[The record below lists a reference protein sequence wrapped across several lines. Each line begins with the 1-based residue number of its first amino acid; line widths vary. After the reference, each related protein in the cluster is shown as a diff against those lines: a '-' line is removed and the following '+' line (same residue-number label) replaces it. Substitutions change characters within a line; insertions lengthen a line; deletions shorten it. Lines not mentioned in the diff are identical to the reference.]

1 MIADSVRL
9 ALPNEAEGIT
19 AVQRRS
25 WEATVPPEI
34 AGPLLASVSEDEMVQ
49 RWCEAIVRP
58 PNAKIRVLV
67 AVSGELVVG
76 FACVGPSG
84 DPDADLTTG
93 TIAEF
98 VVDPRATR
106 RGHGSRLLNACADT
120 LGADGF
126 TLATFWVRSTD
137 DVLRGLLAQ
146 SGWAPDGAHEERA
159 MDDDG
164 ATVKLLRLHTDL
176 RKAGN

>member
-106 RGHGSRLLNACADT
+106 RGHGSPPSGCGPPTTSCAACSLRAGGRPT
-120 LGADGF
+120 AP
-126 TLATFWVRSTD
+126 TRS
-137 DVLRGLLAQ
+137 
-146 SGWAPDGAHEERA
+146 APWTTTAPR
-159 MDDDG
+159 
-164 ATVKLLRLHTDL
+164 
-176 RKAGN
+176 